1 MTTMATANVV
11 NEVDYL
17 LTHPFSLMSLEE
29 KKEIKRLGAH
39 RPKDV
44 QIKQKDTRQNRS
56 FGVSWFER
64 KDWLTASVARSALF
78 CFPCVLFGGDTAW
91 TQQGVVDLKHVS
103 CKIKKHECSSSHIGN
118 CVKLSMLGKVNIA
131 CQLDDG
137 HRISVQRHNEQVKKN
152 RHSLS
157 RIVDCIRFCGA
168 HELAL
173 RGSDESATSLQR
185 GVFLDLVD
193 QFSFLDSQL
202 ADHLSNAQVAKYTS
216 KTSQNELL
224 DCMLAVYEHKLAEEV
239 SQAPFVAVQADETTD
254 VSCVTQCVIVLRY
267 LTDGGCGDV
276 VERFLCFSPL
286 EDRTAAGLEALLK
299 EKLQP
304 YKLENKLI
312 AQTYDG
318 AAVMSGALTGL
329 QARLKQTY
337 PNAHFVHCYAH
348 QLNLVMQQACS
359 SLTPVRIFFANLTAF
374 GTFFSKSPKRTAVL
388 DGVCGRR
395 IPAAGQTRWNF
406 KSRTVHT
413 VFEHQNTLRQCFEKI
428 KNEQEWDSV
437 SIQQASGLATMLGDA
452 KFIFF
457 LSFFHSAL
465 THVDILYN
473 ILQKRTTDPLKTR
486 QALENFST
494 SIGDLKEKQ
503 NTDSIQPH
511 PATADAAARPR
522 RTQSSDNVSVAA
534 QCCDTMIEQ
543 SQARFQKARHL
554 VSFELIDPKQFPQFK
569 TSFPQKQLD
578 IACEHFPMICKEKLH
593 GELVVMYSSAEFV
606 GLTSAMSL
614 LRMFTENNLQGTFS
628 ETLKLTQIAMTTP
641 VTSAESERCFSTLK
655 RIKTF
660 LRSTMGQDRLN
671 ALAMLSIER
680 DLIQKSPDFNDM
692 VINLFASQKGRRCEL
707 LFK

>member
-17 LTHPFSLMSLEE
+17 LTHPFSLMSFEE
-29 KKEIKRLGAH
+29 KNEIKRLGAH

-173 RGSDESATSLQR
+173 RL
-185 GVFLDLVD
+185 
-193 QFSFLDSQL
+193 
-202 ADHLSNAQVAKYTS
+202 
-216 KTSQNELL
+216 
-224 DCMLAVYEHKLAEEV
+224 
-239 SQAPFVAVQADETTD
+239 
-254 VSCVTQCVIVLRY
+254 
-267 LTDGGCGDV
+267 
-276 VERFLCFSPL
+276 
-286 EDRTAAGLEALLK
+286 
-299 EKLQP
+299 
-304 YKLENKLI
+304 
-312 AQTYDG
+312 
-318 AAVMSGALTGL
+318 
-329 QARLKQTY
+329 
-337 PNAHFVHCYAH
+337 
-348 QLNLVMQQACS
+348 
-359 SLTPVRIFFANLTAF
+359 
-374 GTFFSKSPKRTAVL
+374 
-388 DGVCGRR
+388 
-395 IPAAGQTRWNF
+395 
-406 KSRTVHT
+406 
-413 VFEHQNTLRQCFEKI
+413 
-428 KNEQEWDSV
+428 
-437 SIQQASGLATMLGDA
+437 
-452 KFIFF
+452 
-457 LSFFHSAL
+457 
-465 THVDILYN
+465 
-473 ILQKRTTDPLKTR
+473 
-486 QALENFST
+486 
-494 SIGDLKEKQ
+494 
-503 NTDSIQPH
+503 
-511 PATADAAARPR
+511 ATADAAARPR

-534 QCCDTMIEQ
+534 QCCDIMIEQ

-554 VSFELIDPKQFPQFK
+554 VSFELIDPKLFPQFK